1 MSDSNPKNILR
12 PLPTAEARK
21 ERYSQSGRIT
31 EADVR
36 EYLGE
41 VRQMQSKYMTG
52 DELEA
57 FMEKIEKTTR
67 STHSKEIDPANK
79 PKKIKSKKKIEST
92 DSIIVVDKKDNL
104 SKVSTQE
111 QGGES
116 AGSGGSVGGFKDLAK
131 SIGMGTLALGSFTF
145 NKMFPTLGRL
155 MAAFDNRIKKQDSD
169 LTTVNASNQDAARQ
183 VSRSSVFL
191 SRVVENQ
198 QRTNELLEQIL
209 NATGGTLTPPGAMPE
224 LNGNLNVDLPGGRGR
239 GRTGGGQN
247 RTPPP
252 GGSSSAPPVTG
263 PRASPA
269 AASPR
274 PGASMA
280 RTVLGIGGG
289 LLLGSAA
296 GAGIAMAATS
306 PSAPTPE
313 AEPAAGGNPA
323 SPSALPPSTN
333 ASATQTAAE
342 SAIPS
347 LPTPPQ
353 MTREAVR
360 RTSTP
365 ITEQEQAELFA
376 NRVLNIKAKDII
388 FKADR
393 FEFDQPT
400 AAAGGGGGG
409 GAPPPFTSSAPA
421 GGGGGGSVAGSAAA
435 AGTSEQI
442 QTVVQRILQDFPAVN
457 MTSGLRPGSS
467 GQHSHGTAA
476 DLSLRGLSQE
486 QRATLIQ
493 NVTSGRYGNVGGLG
507 TYNATGDLL
516 HVDTRSGS
524 RMAWGPNNSRTS
536 LNQTPQWFQA
546 AVMPWLGGAAAA
558 GGGSQD
564 EPRPGGEQ
572 TATPA
577 PSTPSSGAQVAQAS
591 VQSETAVM
599 QSQQISSSV
608 GETPDQSAAP
618 SGSTEQTATS
628 IDPNDPGSLEP
639 ADSAQRYARLFNMAA

>member
-1 MSDSNPKNILR
+1 MSDSNPRNILK

-21 ERYSQSGRIT
+21 KRYSQSGRIT
-31 EADVR
+31 EADVH

-57 FMEKIEKTTR
+57 YMERIEKTTR

-111 QGGES
+111 QGDES

-169 LTTVNASNQDAARQ
+169 LAAVNASNQDTARQ

-209 NATGGTLTPPGAMPE
+209 NATGGTLTPPGAMPG
-224 LNGNLNVDLPGGRGR
+224 LNGNLNIDLPGGRGR
-239 GRTGGGQN
+239 RQTGGGQN
-247 RTPPP
+247 GTPPP
-252 GGSSSAPPVTG
+252 QGGPSSAPPATG
-263 PRASPA
+263 PRASSA
-269 AASPR
+269 PR
-274 PGASMA
+274 A
-280 RTVLGIGGG
+280 GISRAPLAIGG
-289 LLLGSAA
+289 LLLGAAA

-313 AEPAAGGNPA
+313 AGPAAGGNPA
-323 SPSALPPSTN
+323 SQSALPPSTN
-333 ASATQTAAE
+333 ASTTQTAAE

-347 LPTPPQ
+347 LPTPPR
-353 MTREAVR
+353 MTREAVT

-400 AAAGGGGGG
+400 AAAGGGGG
-409 GAPPPFTSSAPA
+409 APPPFTSSAPS

-546 AVMPWLGGAAAA
+546 AVMPWLGGAAA

-608 GETPDQSAAP
+608 GETPDQPAAP
-618 SGSTEQTATS
+618 SGSTEQSATF